1 MKGGKAP
8 AECCIFVSTKV
19 LMFNVSL
26 GFAAFTKAVR
36 RLKECFMAIKVKA
49 MERQLKVGKDA
60 GQYRFM
66 MQAEIYNT
74 LTAQKVISEAS
85 VRSGIA
91 EGALSAAW
99 DAIGQVV
106 KVWATEG
113 HSIAIPGLGSMR
125 FGVRATT
132 VDDVSKVSSNL
143 ITTRRV
149 IFTPSVEIK
158 DELKSTS
165 VNITCYDRDGK
176 IIKRVTSSDPGE
188 IEDPEDPNNSGSENQ
203 NQNQAPTGGVVPG
216 EGD

>member
-1 MKGGKAP
+1 
-8 AECCIFVSTKV
+8 
-19 LMFNVSL
+19 
-26 GFAAFTKAVR
+26 
-36 RLKECFMAIKVKA
+36 MAIKVKA

-113 HSIAIPGLGSMR
+113 HSIAIPGLGNMR
-125 FGVRATT
+125 FGVRATA
-132 VDDVSKVSSNL
+132 VDDVSKVSNSL
-143 ITTRRV
+143 ITARRV
-149 IFTPSVEIK
+149 IFTPSVEIR

-165 VNITCYDRDGK
+165 INITCFDRDGK
-176 IIKRVTSSDPGE
+176 VVKRVTSSDPGV
-188 IEDPEDPNNSGSENQ
+188 IEDPEGPNNSNSENQNSENQ
-203 NQNQAPTGGVVPG
+203 NQNNTQPSGDVPG